1 MTHKKT
7 TRQKSIQLK
16 STQSSSPKKIP
27 QDTGQSGQLVQIID
41 RYQTHQQD
49 TGSPEVQVAIL
60 TQRILKLADHLKI
73 HNKDYDSKRGLLMLV
88 GKRRRLLNYITRHS
102 QEKYQQLIA
111 DLGLR
116 K

>member
-1 MTHKKT
+1 MTNKKT
-7 TRQKSIQLK
+7 TRPK
-16 STQSSSPKKIP
+16 STKPQSTQLSSLQKIP
-27 QDTGQSGQLVQIID
+27 KAPRRPDQPVQIID
-41 RYQTHQQD
+41 RYRAHQQD